1 MPAAA
6 PAAQTFKQTFCA
18 WAIIARLLLAAGTL
32 ITVAPSLR
40 DAVSS
45 APNRH
50 FAASHGSCCPGR
62 DASSRWQLASAQHRL
77 IASSIGPARVSAP
90 SQRRDDVSAALPGR
104 ASPVSTAPK
113 LLILMQSM
121 TTMGR
126 TWEACP
132 RPQIIENLPSTTSP
146 ASLHVCLELRPSRR
160 PTLLD
165 QPPHLLCCPLPN
177 VAASMLPHFACPPPP
192 CRLFQCAGSAV
203 SKRSHSFGEL
213 RRIVLAGLF
222 SEREKSKIV
231 AKHLCMRLVMARR
244 FLPFIAP
251 CVQKLSWRGAV
262 PRCSPSRSSK
272 S

>member
-18 WAIIARLLLAAGTL
+18 LAIIARLLLAAGTL

-104 ASPVSTAPK
+104 ASPVSRE
-113 LLILMQSM
+113 SS
-121 TTMGR
+121 G
-126 TWEACP
+126 
-132 RPQIIENLPSTTSP
+132 
-146 ASLHVCLELRPSRR
+146 
-160 PTLLD
+160 
-165 QPPHLLCCPLPN
+165 
-177 VAASMLPHFACPPPP
+177 
-192 CRLFQCAGSAV
+192 
-203 SKRSHSFGEL
+203 SHS
-213 RRIVLAGLF
+213 AKA
-222 SEREKSKIV
+222 SDPH
-231 AKHLCMRLVMARR
+231 AKHDNHGSDVGSVPAAADHRKPSLDDIPRISARLSRVET
-244 FLPFIAP
+244 IA
-251 CVQKLSWRGAV
+251 KAHAA
-262 PRCSPSRSSK
+262 
-272 S
+272 

>member
-1 MPAAA
+1 MRLGHYRAVAARCRHPHHSRTELA
-6 PAAQTFKQTFCA
+6 RRSLQCAQPPLCCVS
-18 WAIIARLLLAAGTL
+18 RLMLPRSRCLFALAAS
-32 ITVAPSLR
+32 VRPAPPHCGFYWP
-40 DAVSS
+40 SS
-45 APNRH
+45 C
-50 FAASHGSCCPGR
+50 FGS
-62 DASSRWQLASAQHRL
+62 
-77 IASSIGPARVSAP
+77 VSATRRR
-90 SQRRDDVSAALPGR
+90 QRCAAR
-104 ASPVSTAPK
+104 ACISSLQRVPAGATAPK

-146 ASLHVCLELRPSRR
+146 ASLHVCLELRPSQR

-165 QPPHLLCCPLPN
+165 QPPHLLCFPLPN

-222 SEREKSKIV
+222 SEREKSKIT
-231 AKHLCMRLVMARR
+231 L
-244 FLPFIAP
+244 
-251 CVQKLSWRGAV
+251 LSICA
-262 PRCSPSRSSK
+262 
-272 S
+272 